1 MDRISVKGDQTQRRK
16 AYVAVTLDID
26 REGMVLPRLIH
37 WENGRIFCIDRVK
50 YRCRAS
56 SRAVGGGGIRY
67 TVVIG
72 GQESYLF
79 QEGNKWFVE
88 AKA

>member
-1 MDRISVKGDQTQRRK
+1 MNRISVKGDKMQRRK

-67 TVVIG
+67 TVVIE